1 MLERRG
7 YMMPKL
13 KARVYINIKL
23 PGSAEKF
30 QGHMLINC
38 TESNITD
45 IFTALTVIWKIG
57 LMVHTFHI
65 LLLFQNILSIQK
77 FMPQYKYLWD
87 TQSSAQKS
95 FCTFSSDA
103 WKGYINNLKFNH

>member
-45 IFTALTVIWKIG
+45 IFTALTVI
-57 LMVHTFHI
+57 
-65 LLLFQNILSIQK
+65 
-77 FMPQYKYLWD
+77 
-87 TQSSAQKS
+87 
-95 FCTFSSDA
+95 
-103 WKGYINNLKFNH
+103 